1 METLETTRPS
11 RRAAQ
16 LGLGAAILLL
26 ITCVTLI
33 VSASVHAG
41 ASYAPPTQQSHRAP

>member
-1 METLETTRPS
+1 MQSSS

-16 LGLGAAILLL
+16 WGLGAAILLL

-33 VSASVHAG
+33 ISASSHAG
-41 ASYAPPTQQSHRAP
+41 AYTPPTPQIETVQ

>member
-1 METLETTRPS
+1 MESSS

-16 LGLGAAILLL
+16 FGLGAAIILL

-33 VSASVHAG
+33 VGAAVHAG
-41 ASYAPPTQQSHRAP
+41 PSNIPPSAQSAVIR

>member
-1 METLETTRPS
+1 MNSSVEPS

-16 LGLGAAILLL
+16 FGLGAAILLL

-33 VSASVHAG
+33 VSAAVHAG
-41 ASYAPPTQQSHRAP
+41 PSTIPPSAQPVMMR

>member
-1 METLETTRPS
+1 MGQSS

-16 LGLGAAILLL
+16 WGLGAAIILL

-33 VSASVHAG
+33 ISASTHAG
-41 ASYAPPTQQSHRAP
+41 SYVPPTPHIEADQ

>member
-1 METLETTRPS
+1 MESSS

-16 LGLGAAILLL
+16 FGLGAAIIFL

-33 VSASVHAG
+33 VSAAVHAG
-41 ASYAPPTQQSHRAP
+41 PSNVPPAQIEIGH